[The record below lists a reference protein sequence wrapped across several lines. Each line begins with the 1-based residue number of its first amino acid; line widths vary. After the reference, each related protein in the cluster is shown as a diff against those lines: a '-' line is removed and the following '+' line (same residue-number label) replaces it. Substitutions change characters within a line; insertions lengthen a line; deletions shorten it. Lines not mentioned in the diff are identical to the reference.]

1 MTDDSTTDTVATLDG
16 SEPINGN
23 SRYFVRLNPD
33 EKAQHLI
40 FVVCF
45 FMLAVT
51 GLMVWLPEKAFDF
64 LGGAKAAVF
73 TVRSFLHRLFG
84 VIMILTSIYHLYYL
98 AFKPAGRRW
107 FKDMMFKPG
116 DIKEMLHN
124 LLYLIEARDA
134 PPAFDRFSYKHKA
147 EYAALIAGTTL
158 MSISGLM
165 LWSEFYWN
173 KFFVDIASLVHG
185 MEAVLACLAIMVWH
199 LYEIHLR
206 PHKFPIDNMW
216 LTGVIDEE
224 EMKEE
229 YPLHYKKIMSDPE
242 LQKIFVQEGLKR
254 HG

>member
-1 MTDDSTTDTVATLDG
+1 MTHSSTTDTMSTLDG
-16 SEPINGN
+16 SKPINGN
-23 SRYFVRLNPD
+23 SRCFVRLNAD

-64 LGGAKAAVF
+64 LGGAKEAVF
-73 TVRSFLHRLFG
+73 SVRSFLHRLFG
-84 VIMILTSIYHLYYL
+84 IIMILTSLYHLYYL

-107 FKDMMFKPG
+107 FMGMMLTPG
-116 DIKEMLHN
+116 DIKEMFHN
-124 LLYLIEARDA
+124 LLYLIEAKDA
-134 PPAFDRFSYKHKA
+134 PPEFDRFSYKQKA

-165 LWSEFYWN
+165 LWSEFYWD
-173 KFFVDIASLVHG
+173 KFFVDIAALVHG
-185 MEAVLACLAIMVWH
+185 MEAVLACLSIMVWH

-206 PHKFPIDNMW
+206 PHKFPIDTMW

-229 YPLHYKKIMSDPE
+229 YPLHFKKIMSDPE
-242 LQKIFVQEGLKR
+242 LQKIYIQEGLKR